1 MQDLNVF
8 RFFLGESCILG
19 IIFVYVVKEKGD
31 SLIVIEK
38 YILYIIYSIL
48 VYSFVIINLFVV
60 KFFFLLY
67 QILKIMV
74 VVYGY
79 FVRVGD
85 LSIYNV
91 LVDSNFW
98 VYKLAV
104 SMDRYTIEIAL
115 NRNES
120 SINVDIVINFR
131 IDVIFLEKIEY
142 IEFFQLQ

>member
-1 MQDLNVF
+1 
-8 RFFLGESCILG
+8 
-19 IIFVYVVKEKGD
+19 
-31 SLIVIEK
+31 
-38 YILYIIYSIL
+38 
-48 VYSFVIINLFVV
+48 
-60 KFFFLLY
+60 
-67 QILKIMV
+67 MV

-85 LSIYNV
+85 LSIYNL
-91 LVDSNFW
+91 LVDLNLW

-104 SMDRYTIEIAL
+104 SIDRYTIEIAL

-142 IEFFQLQ
+142 IEFF